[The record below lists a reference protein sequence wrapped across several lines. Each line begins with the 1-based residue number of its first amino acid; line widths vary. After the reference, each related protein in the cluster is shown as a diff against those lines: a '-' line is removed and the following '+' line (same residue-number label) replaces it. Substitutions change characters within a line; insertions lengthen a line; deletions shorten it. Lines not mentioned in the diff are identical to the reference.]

1 MRARD
6 RDRPACTLSCSRGF
20 LQGLRDPR
28 FDSFVTR
35 VGRGDQRS
43 VLPPPQYVMGF
54 GMLESHIEAEALNK
68 YDSDTRTSAV
78 IRASH
83 SHAVNYPHVG

>member
-20 LQGLRDPR
+20 LQGLRDPC
-28 FDSFVTR
+28 FESFVTR

-43 VLPPPQYVMGF
+43 VLPPQYVMGF
-54 GMLESHIEAEALNK
+54 GMLESHIEAE
-68 YDSDTRTSAV
+68 
-78 IRASH
+78 
-83 SHAVNYPHVG
+83 